1 MWSVPYAFFF
11 SQIHLFLKS
20 LILPNPSLSLQS
32 KSNRRSL
39 LRRCRGHRARH
50 HRRHS
55 FLHPF
60 VFGWWRTD
68 AVSTPT
74 PPTPTTAPSPASP
87 SSVGFEETLRGVQ
100 LYQEKYKEKLEA
112 KYGEDL
118 SNAPPIDRSAWLE
131 AIGGSKKGRENPAVN
146 LLNQYIQLL
155 L

>member
-1 MWSVPYAFFF
+1 FFHPFFFSLTDVAGALCVFF

-100 LYQEKYKEKLEA
+100 SLYQ
-112 KYGEDL
+112 
-118 SNAPPIDRSAWLE
+118 IDQIS
-131 AIGGSKKGRENPAVN
+131 PATLVKQFEERFITRRN
-146 LLNQYIQLL
+146 IRRNWRLNTVRICLMHPR
-155 L
+155 